1 MRKFKN
7 RGNRSA
13 AGAYEPTHPAGSGR
27 RGFGPLD
34 PDEAW
39 DARVNT
45 EADGYGGYYEEM
57 ENRRGNGSGSGPSAP
72 RGRDEDT
79 EYGGG
84 SYAMNLAGPYG
95 REDGD
100 EEPRGRRMPA
110 QGGRNPFD
118 DDAGSSMRGVSPRPI
133 PPMDAGARD
142 SIDAPSERRSAF
154 RENV

>member
-1 MRKFKN
+1 MNDLVRKFKN
-7 RGNRSA
+7 RNNRSA
-13 AGAYEPTHPAGSGR
+13 AGAYEPSHPAGSGR

-45 EADGYGGYYEEM
+45 EADGYEEREM
-57 ENRRGNGSGSGPSAP
+57 DSRRGNTTAP

-79 EYGGG
+79 EYGGSG
-84 SYAMNLAGPYG
+84 YAMNLAGPYG
-95 REDGD
+95 REDD
-100 EEPRGRRMPA
+100 EERGRRMPA

-118 DDAGSSMRGVSPRPI
+118 DDAESSLRGVSPRP
-133 PPMDAGARD
+133 MDADARH
-142 SIDAPSERRSAF
+142 SVDAPSERRSAF